1 MCKMK
6 LILHGVE
13 LVGAEKLE
21 IILTKIL
28 NQVSDSGPN
37 ESRVSYYIRS
47 SVFFPFNISVN
58 IIKDI
63 YNANQLCT
71 CSDESRRGI
80 VKMSI

>member
-6 LILHGVE
+6 LILHEVE

-21 IILTKIL
+21 IILAKIL
-28 NQVSDSGPN
+28 NQVSDSVP
-37 ESRVSYYIRS
+37 YYISS

-58 IIKDI
+58 IMKDI

-71 CSDESRRGI
+71 CSDESRRDI

>member
-1 MCKMK
+1 MQNE
-6 LILHGVE
+6 VDPSW
-13 LVGAEKLE
+13 AEKLE

>member
-37 ESRVSYYIRS
+37 ESRVSYCIPS